1 MHTINVEL
9 SHRIKSD
16 LMEDVLQKKNDDSII
31 EFELFDVGQRRLR
44 NMGIL

>member
-16 LMEDVLQKKNDDSII
+16 LWKMICKKNDDSII